1 MCVSVVFFSF
11 ETMNF
16 DLMNNHTG
24 LEFRVPARLL
34 VAKRKEA
41 KWSGAESKVGSRW
54 MMAQWLANNRT
65 EQKMN
70 ISLSLSSS
78 DERGKTKAFAW
89 RRTDGRTTVGDCRTG
104 GLLARARSVRDLDL
118 FRFRLPA
125 ATCRLAGD
133 YGDDAVAFC
142 HHRRYGSA

>member
-1 MCVSVVFFSF
+1 MGSVCMCVSVVFFSF

-70 ISLSLSSS
+70 ISLSLI
-78 DERGKTKAFAW
+78 
-89 RRTDGRTTVGDCRTG
+89 
-104 GLLARARSVRDLDL
+104 VR
-118 FRFRLPA
+118 
-125 ATCRLAGD
+125 
-133 YGDDAVAFC
+133 
-142 HHRRYGSA
+142 